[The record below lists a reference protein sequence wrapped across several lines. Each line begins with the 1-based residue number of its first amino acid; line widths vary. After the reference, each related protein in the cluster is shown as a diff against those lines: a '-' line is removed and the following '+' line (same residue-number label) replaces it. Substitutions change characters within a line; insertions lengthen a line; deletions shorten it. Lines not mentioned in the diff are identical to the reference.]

1 MSYQVHFTPSGN
13 RDFRKLPKK
22 VQALLAPRID
32 ALADEPRQPSAKKL
46 ESPHNLWSLREGDYR
61 LTYQLRDTLL
71 VVVIARAGH
80 RRDVYR
86 QLDRVGKALRD
97 SADRCRPSR

>member
-1 MSYQVHFTPSGN
+1 MSYQVHFTPAGN

-22 VQALLAPRID
+22 AQTLLAPRID
-32 ALADEPRQPSAKKL
+32 SLADEPRPPGAKKL

-61 LTYQLRDTLL
+61 VIYQLREALL

-86 QLDRVGKALRD
+86 QLDRVGQALRD
-97 SADRCRPSR
+97 